1 MKRVSAKISTH
12 WTARSRFSPQA
23 AAGSSSWPT
32 PSGRSAPRSPDSPE
46 GLPVTGC
53 PRSSSTARPSAW
65 SVPLSAV
72 TRPAYVRRCILAQ
85 PEVRGLD
92 GYAALEQDRIA
103 VRVDDLPAVQVVEE
117 QNLQRVK
124 EWLA

>member
-1 MKRVSAKISTH
+1 MDEAWV
-12 WTARSRFSPQA
+12 
-23 AAGSSSWPT
+23 
-32 PSGRSAPRSPDSPE
+32 E
-46 GLPVTGC
+46 GIFC
-53 PRSSSTARPSAW
+53 PFGDGI
-65 SVPLSAV
+65 VPLSEF
-72 TRPAYVRRCILAQ
+72 LAQ

-92 GYAALEQDRIA
+92 GYAVLEQDRIA